1 MPSQYGQSGQSGGG
15 RTHSLSWLQKM
26 TSSHVLLRFYN
37 TGSKSL
43 QTRQR
48 PHDPWV
54 RCRVFFSS
62 YIGFDDLRFRHS
74 LTECRLWPI
83 WIAFCLVLIMEYE
96 VFTNRRASKD
106 DSWVRQHESECMP
119 QTSRGAS
126 EISSNKN
133 QRPKTHGNP
142 ATGTHDSFF
151 LHFILLCRA
160 GRTRPCR
167 TLTGCRPVSQQPVRT
182 VCAAMSF
189 LVPFCSYT
197 YLVQQRNSLRHFA
210 IFPQNLP
217 KKKLCR
223 RHIGLGAPPSA
234 TSRVFGC
241 RFSLFLAGR
250 ERFPKRN
257 GCSCFG
263 VCGLRA

>member
-1 MPSQYGQSGQSGGG
+1 MTAGLGNM
-15 RTHSLSWLQKM
+15 SLSACPRPQEEP
-26 TSSHVLLRFYN
+26 VRF
-37 TGSKSL
+37 
-43 QTRQR
+43 
-48 PHDPWV
+48 
-54 RCRVFFSS
+54 
-62 YIGFDDLRFRHS
+62 
-74 LTECRLWPI
+74 
-83 WIAFCLVLIMEYE
+83 
-96 VFTNRRASKD
+96 
-106 DSWVRQHESECMP
+106 
-119 QTSRGAS
+119 
-126 EISSNKN
+126 
-133 QRPKTHGNP
+133 P
-142 ATGTHDSFF
+142 ATKTSARRHTETRPLGLTIPFF